1 MEALPMPAV
10 KKTARPASLDLVLL
24 QQEMNRLFD
33 RLASV
38 GRPERAS
45 AGEWVPS
52 ADVYECDGALRVVV
66 EVPGLNPDSLKVTY
80 REGELTISGERRD
93 RRPQGVTGFLCM
105 ERPHG
110 RFTRSIAIEASL
122 DVRQAQARLAGGVLT
137 VVLPRVKDRR
147 GRETVIEVV
156 REQGKGQP

>member
-1 MEALPMPAV
+1 MPAV
-10 KKTARPASLDLVLL
+10 KKTLRPASMDLVLL
-24 QQEMNRLFD
+24 QQEMNRLFE
-33 RLASV
+33 RLATV
-38 GRPERAS
+38 GRPERTTE
-45 AGEWVPS
+45 GEWIPS
-52 ADVYECDGALRVVV
+52 IDVFECDGSLRVVV
-66 EVPGLNPDSLKVTY
+66 EVPGLQPDSLRVSY

-105 ERPHG
+105 ERPQG
-110 RFTRSIAIEASL
+110 RFSRSIAIEASL

-156 REQGKGQP
+156 REQGKGQT

>member
-1 MEALPMPAV
+1 MPAV
-10 KKTARPASLDLVLL
+10 KKTLRAASIDLMLL
-24 QQEMNRLFD
+24 QQEMNRLFE
-33 RLASV
+33 RLSTL
-38 GRPERAS
+38 GRPERTS
-45 AGEWVPS
+45 GGEWVPS
-52 ADVYECDGALRVVV
+52 VDVYECDGCLRVVV
-66 EVPGLNPDSLKVTY
+66 EVPGLQPDSLRVTY

-110 RFTRSIAIEASL
+110 RFTRSLTLDVSL

-147 GRETVIEVV
+147 GRETVIDVV
-156 REQGKGQP
+156 RDQS

>member
-1 MEALPMPAV
+1 MPAV
-10 KKTARPASLDLVLL
+10 KRTLRPASMDLVLL
-24 QQEMNRLFD
+24 QQEMNRLFE
-33 RLASV
+33 RLATL
-38 GRPERAS
+38 GRPERTTE
-45 AGEWVPS
+45 GEWIPNV
-52 ADVYECDGALRVVV
+52 DVFECDGSLRVVV
-66 EVPGLNPDSLKVTY
+66 EVPGLQPDSLRVSY

-122 DVRQAQARLAGGVLT
+122 DVRQAEARLAGGVLT

-156 REQGKGQP
+156 REQGKGQT